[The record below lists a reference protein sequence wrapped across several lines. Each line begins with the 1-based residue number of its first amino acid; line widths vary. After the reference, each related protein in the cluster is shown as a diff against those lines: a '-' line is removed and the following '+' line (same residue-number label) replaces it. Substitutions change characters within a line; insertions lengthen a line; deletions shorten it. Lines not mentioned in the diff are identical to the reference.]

1 MASLVQH
8 PFRRI
13 RRFTRTR
20 SRVEVLFVVIW
31 VLAWVTMGS
40 TKWISPAGRASAR
53 AASPVQ
59 RVRMSPADASSAGLR
74 FTSIGCSTNGVEL
87 SVSWD
92 GGAFALPPFLEF
104 FARTNLVAGGWEL
117 VGWTQAEMGETN
129 LDVVVGAD
137 RLPGGADTVPSA
149 AFFSVTAS
157 DGLGDDWAD
166 DDNDGVPNAVEQ
178 ARGTNPRR
186 ADTDG
191 DGYPDGEEV
200 AYAATGRE
208 LPDFDLSDLPDAFAG
223 TLPYATYPAAIAVD
237 LPFAVELAG
246 RRSTRAIVHFC
257 GTVTFPVVGS
267 TVNAQNYAIST
278 RPSSLYA
285 ASHAVVAAYG
295 LMFMPM
301 GYSGSQLRA
310 GIVHASNGRWFVAE
324 WRNMMDAAGFTQ
336 LSPGYATFR
345 LAVAEAEPGTVHV
358 RYLSLTGGLD
368 GTDALV
374 GAHGFNG
381 APDLLVSD
389 GVPGS
394 VSSGDVISY
403 RFGTGTDPLDPDTD
417 GDGLRDGWEAEHG
430 MDPRVPNDA
439 SDPRLAPDADP
450 DNDGLANRRE
460 SELGTDPFQPD
471 SDNDGLDDG
480 WESRYADFGFDPLVP
495 NVNGAVENTGPD
507 EDLDGDGLT
516 NREEC
521 EWGTDPGEPDT
532 DRDGVPDGTE
542 VAQSGDPADAED
554 GGRPNSRVLATL
566 TLGDHSRSQSEKSCL
581 TFTPVP
587 NSGPG
592 GVPAAISRISARY
605 DGCAPLTV
613 PLKPGWRYEVR
624 LDHAG
629 SDPAYTGTPKPDYD
643 YTLEFSPKP
652 ESVLLDDPQGLFG
665 VHGWDDGPFL
675 ARDKAATATVYRL
688 EFVTPAGDPVAAP
701 KSSLGDGQNEFTYDD
716 ATSSLD
722 LSLKVR
728 VLPSLPSEWATRM
741 GTFSLPSIE
750 GVTLEWTGGSNG
762 RASATG
768 NEFTARATY
777 RGYPTHN
784 GGFGRKTATFTLGG
798 LTVSQDFEV
807 FFPKFGKNHPACP
820 TCPNCSNWFYYW
832 REGDVCSIPENARWS
847 TVIDGITTILGKY
860 DPEGG
865 VIILADV
872 ASNMEGGEFVLPNVS
887 FVVTNVVYLVDHEP
901 TSDNISVMS
910 GSQGI
915 PGHRYFVRTMQSQN
929 EVRDRILSL
938 GGTRKGIACVA
949 AVIAHEQC
957 HADIQGEASRQL
969 ALLDECW
976 NRRDTAE
983 QTYGKDSLE
992 YAMADRAFRQTNYA
1006 CPDDDGDHVYDGGE
1020 KSAYKGL
1027 YSREDNP
1034 DTYGI
1039 AQLPDWTSYRAYG
1052 DDEVRARLL
1061 ETNTSE
1067 DRYHVD
1073 CDWSNPGCQHET
1085 PFGP

>member
-20 SRVEVLFVVIW
+20 SRVEVLFVV
-31 VLAWVTMGS
+31 
-40 TKWISPAGRASAR
+40 
-53 AASPVQ
+53 
-59 RVRMSPADASSAGLR
+59 
-74 FTSIGCSTNGVEL
+74 
-87 SVSWD
+87 
-92 GGAFALPPFLEF
+92 
-104 FARTNLVAGGWEL
+104 
-117 VGWTQAEMGETN
+117 
-129 LDVVVGAD
+129 AD

-186 ADTDG
+186 A
-191 DGYPDGEEV
+191 
-200 AYAATGRE
+200 
-208 LPDFDLSDLPDAFAG
+208 
-223 TLPYATYPAAIAVD
+223 
-237 LPFAVELAG
+237 
-246 RRSTRAIVHFC
+246 
-257 GTVTFPVVGS
+257 
-267 TVNAQNYAIST
+267 
-278 RPSSLYA
+278 
-285 ASHAVVAAYG
+285 
-295 LMFMPM
+295 
-301 GYSGSQLRA
+301 
-310 GIVHASNGRWFVAE
+310 
-324 WRNMMDAAGFTQ
+324 
-336 LSPGYATFR
+336 
-345 LAVAEAEPGTVHV
+345 
-358 RYLSLTGGLD
+358 
-368 GTDALV
+368 
-374 GAHGFNG
+374 
-381 APDLLVSD
+381 
-389 GVPGS
+389 
-394 VSSGDVISY
+394 
-403 RFGTGTDPLDPDTD
+403 DTD

-495 NVNGAVENTGPD
+495 NVKGAVENTGPD

-516 NREEC
+516 NREERGC
-521 EWGTDPGEPDT
+521 GTDPGARDT
-532 DRDGVPDGTE
+532 DRDGVDDGAE
-542 VAQSGDPADAED
+542 VARNSDPADAED

-566 TLGDHSRSQSEKSCL
+566 TLGDHSRSQSEKYSL

-728 VLPSLPSEWATRM
+728 VLPSLPSEWATRT

>member
-59 RVRMSPADASSAGLR
+59 RVRMSPADASSVGLR

-129 LDVVVGAD
+129 LDVVVEAD
-137 RLPGGADTVPSA
+137 RLPGGTDTVPSA
-149 AFFSVTAS
+149 AFFSVAAS
-157 DGLGDDWAD
+157 DGLGGDEAD
-166 DDNDGVPNAVEQ
+166 DDRDGLSNAEER

-186 ADTDG
+186 ADT
-191 DGYPDGEEV
+191 
-200 AYAATGRE
+200 
-208 LPDFDLSDLPDAFAG
+208 
-223 TLPYATYPAAIAVD
+223 
-237 LPFAVELAG
+237 
-246 RRSTRAIVHFC
+246 
-257 GTVTFPVVGS
+257 
-267 TVNAQNYAIST
+267 
-278 RPSSLYA
+278 
-285 ASHAVVAAYG
+285 
-295 LMFMPM
+295 
-301 GYSGSQLRA
+301 
-310 GIVHASNGRWFVAE
+310 
-324 WRNMMDAAGFTQ
+324 
-336 LSPGYATFR
+336 
-345 LAVAEAEPGTVHV
+345 
-358 RYLSLTGGLD
+358 
-368 GTDALV
+368 
-374 GAHGFNG
+374 
-381 APDLLVSD
+381 
-389 GVPGS
+389 
-394 VSSGDVISY
+394 
-403 RFGTGTDPLDPDTD
+403 
-417 GDGLRDGWEAEHG
+417 
-430 MDPRVPNDA
+430 
-439 SDPRLAPDADP
+439 
-450 DNDGLANRRE
+450 
-460 SELGTDPFQPD
+460 
-471 SDNDGLDDG
+471 
-480 WESRYADFGFDPLVP
+480 
-495 NVNGAVENTGPD
+495 
-507 EDLDGDGLT
+507 DGDGLT

-532 DRDGVPDGTE
+532 DRDGVSDGTE

-566 TLGDHSRSQSEKSCL
+566 TLGDHSRSQSEKYSL

-592 GVPAAISRISARY
+592 GVPAAVSRISARY

-728 VLPSLPSEWATRM
+728 VLPSLPSEWATRT

-762 RASATG
+762 GVSATG

-777 RGYPTHN
+777 RGYPSHN
-784 GGFGRKTATFTLGG
+784 GGFGKKTATFTLGG
-798 LTVSQDFEV
+798 LTASQDFEV

-1027 YSREDNP
+1027 YSLEDNP